1 MIPVRPKWSIYMLRC
16 GDGSLYTG
24 ITTDVARRVA
34 EHRNGKG
41 ARSLRGRKPLTLV
54 LCSEVGDRSLATRI
68 EMRVKRLDRAAK
80 EKLVAS
86 PAGLL
91 DLLEELRPGSTDR
104 TRGQGKI
111 AIG

>member
-1 MIPVRPKWSIYMLRC
+1 MLRC

-24 ITTDVARRVA
+24 ITTDVTRRVA
-34 EHRNGKG
+34 EHRNGRKG

-54 LCSEVGDRSLATRI
+54 FCSEVGDRSLATRV
-68 EMRVKRLDRAAK
+68 EVRVKRLDRAAK

-91 DLLEELRPGSTDR
+91 ELLEELRSGATDTDR
-104 TRGQGKI
+104 SQGKI
-111 AIG
+111 ATG